1 MKCCLSFSGK
11 TLPHHTSFDTHHS
24 HRALGKHTAHIV
36 QIARPGLSLLLGSA
50 LLRGTQIYPAERSQR
65 ANRQKDGVTAKVAR
79 LLTGD
84 TPQDC
89 NAMYTKRLDHKIME
103 SSMLEN
109 PSKVIK
115 VSMLV
120 MEEPCT
126 SEKALCQIN
135 SSW

>member
-11 TLPHHTSFDTHHS
+11 TFPHHASFDTHHS

-36 QIARPGLSLLLGSA
+36 QIARPSLSLLLGPA
-50 LLRGTQIYPAERSQR
+50 LLRGTQIYPAERSQK

-79 LLTGD
+79 LLTWD
-84 TPQDC
+84 TPQHC
-89 NAMYTKRLDHKIME
+89 NAMCAKRVDHKIME

-109 PSKVIK
+109 TYKVIK
-115 VSMLV
+115 LSMLV
-120 MEEPCT
+120 TEEPCT